1 MIVPVKTGNHYK
13 LKKIDSWLS
22 RNDRM
27 KQQSYTKQFI
37 LLSVLLVILFFV
49 NISLGSVSI
58 PLEDI
63 LKTITGNIPA
73 KESWEIIIL
82 NFRIPKAITAILVGS
97 GLSICGLL
105 MQTLFRNPLAGPFVL
120 GISSGAS
127 LGVAILI
134 LGSTVFGG
142 FLMANSISNWSLP
155 IAASLGAFLVLTAII
170 IAANKVKDIMSI
182 LIIGLMFGSLTSA
195 VISVLAYFSE
205 ADQIQQYLF
214 WSFGSLGN
222 LSWNE
227 LIVFAIIYTIGILGT
242 ISVIKPLNSFLL
254 GKNYAKSLGINIKKN
269 RNIILLI
276 TSFLTGVITAFS
288 GPIAF
293 VGLAVPHIA
302 RMIFTTSNHK
312 ILIPAVIILGAIV
325 LLICDSIAQLPTSE
339 FTLPI
344 NAITSLFGAPIV
356 IWLLI
361 RKKRIFV

>member
-1 MIVPVKTGNHYK
+1 
-13 LKKIDSWLS
+13 
-22 RNDRM
+22 M
-27 KQQSYTKQFI
+27 KQKNYTKHFI
-37 LLSVLLVILFFV
+37 LLSILLVILFFV
-49 NISLGSVSI
+49 NISLGSVAI
-58 PLEDI
+58 PFKDI
-63 LKTITGNIPA
+63 FKTITGNIPA
-73 KESWEIIIL
+73 KESWETIIL
-82 NFRIPKAITAILVGS
+82 NFRLPKAITAILVGS

-134 LGSTVFGG
+134 LGSSVFGG
-142 FLMANSISNWSLP
+142 FLLTSSVSNWSLP
-155 IAASLGAFLVLTAII
+155 IAASLGAFLVLSAVI
-170 IAANKVKDIMSI
+170 IAANKVRNTMSI

-195 VISVLAYFSE
+195 IISVLAYFSE

-227 LIVFAIIYTIGILGT
+227 ILVFILIYVIGILGT
-242 ISVIKPLNSFLL
+242 VAVIKPLNSFLL
-254 GKNYAKSLGINIKKN
+254 GENYAKSLGINIKKN

-276 TSFLTGVITAFS
+276 TSILTGVITAFS

-302 RMIFTTSNHK
+302 RIFFSSSNHK
-312 ILIPAVIILGAIV
+312 ILIPAVAVLGAIV

-361 RKKRIFV
+361 RKKKIFV

>member
-1 MIVPVKTGNHYK
+1 
-13 LKKIDSWLS
+13 
-22 RNDRM
+22 M
-27 KQQSYTKQFI
+27 KQTNYTKHFI

-49 NISLGSVSI
+49 NISFGSVQI
-58 PLEDI
+58 PIDEI
-63 LKTITGNIPA
+63 FKIITGDSPA
-73 KESWEIIIL
+73 KESWETIIL
-82 NFRIPKAITAILVGS
+82 NFRLPKAITAILVGS

-134 LGSTVFGG
+134 LGSSVFGG
-142 FLMANSISNWSLP
+142 FFLSESISNWSLP
-155 IAASLGAFLVLTAII
+155 IAASLGAFLVLSAVI
-170 IAANKVKDIMSI
+170 IAANKVRNTMSI

-222 LSWNE
+222 LSWSE
-227 LIVFAIIYTIGILGT
+227 IIVFTIIYMIGILGT

-254 GKNYAKSLGINIKKN
+254 GENYAKSLGINIKKN

-276 TSFLTGVITAFS
+276 TSILTGVITAFS

-302 RMIFTTSNHK
+302 RLFFTTSNHK
-312 ILIPAVIILGAIV
+312 ILIPAVAILGAII
-325 LLICDSIAQLPTSE
+325 LLICDAIAQLPTSE

-344 NAITSLFGAPIV
+344 NAITSLFGAPVV

-361 RKKRIFV
+361 RKKKIYI

>member
-1 MIVPVKTGNHYK
+1 MKSCIK
-13 LKKIDSWLS
+13 
-22 RNDRM
+22 M
-27 KQQSYTKQFI
+27 KQKSYRKQFI
-37 LLSVLLVILFFV
+37 LLSVLLIVLFAI
-49 NISLGSVSI
+49 NISLGSVII
-58 PLEDI
+58 PFKDI
-63 LKTITGNIPA
+63 LNTLVGNA
-73 KESWEIIIL
+73 SVKESWQTIIL
-82 NFRIPKAITAILVGS
+82 NFRLPKAITAILVGS
-97 GLSICGLL
+97 GLSVAGLL

-127 LGVAILI
+127 LGVALLI
-134 LGSTVFGG
+134 LGSSLFGG
-142 FLMANSISNWSLP
+142 IFLAHSVSNWSFP
-155 IAASLGAFLVLTAII
+155 IAASAGAFLVLSAVI
-170 IAANKVKDIMSI
+170 IAANRVRNTMSI

-205 ADQIQQYLF
+205 AAQIQQFLF

-227 LIVFAIIYTIGILGT
+227 ILVFMVIYAIGMLATVA
-242 ISVIKPLNSFLL
+242 VIKPLNSLLL
-254 GKNYAKSLGINIKKN
+254 GENYAKSLGINVKKN

-276 TSFLTGVITAFS
+276 TSVLTGVITAFA

-302 RMIFTTSNHK
+302 RMIFVSSNHK
-312 ILIPAVIILGAIV
+312 ILLPAVIILGASI
-325 LLICDSIAQLPTSE
+325 LLICDSISQLPTSE

-361 RKKRIFV
+361 RKKKLFV

>member
-1 MIVPVKTGNHYK
+1 
-13 LKKIDSWLS
+13 
-22 RNDRM
+22 M
-27 KQQSYTKQFI
+27 KQTNYIKHFI
-37 LLSVLLVILFFV
+37 LLLVLLVILFFA

-58 PLEDI
+58 PFKDI
-63 LKTITGNIPA
+63 FTTLIGGIPH
-73 KESWEIIIL
+73 KESWETIIL
-82 NFRIPKAITAILVGS
+82 TFRLPKAITAVLVGS

-127 LGVAILI
+127 LGVALLI
-134 LGSTVFGG
+134 LGSSIFGG
-142 FLMANSISNWSLP
+142 FLLNASISNWSLP
-155 IAASLGAFLVLTAII
+155 IAASLGAFLVLSAVI
-170 IAANKVKDIMSI
+170 IAANKVRNTMSI

-195 VISVLAYFSE
+195 IISVLAYFSE
-205 ADQIQQYLF
+205 AAQIQQFLF

-227 LIVFAIIYTIGILGT
+227 ISVFAIIYLIGIVGT

-254 GKNYAKSLGINIKKN
+254 GENYAKSLGINIKRS

-276 TSFLTGVITAFS
+276 TSILTGVITAFS

-302 RMIFTTSNHK
+302 RMLFTTSNHK
-312 ILIPAVIILGAIV
+312 ILIPSTAIIGAIV
-325 LLICDSIAQLPTSE
+325 LLICDAIAQLPTSE

>member
-1 MIVPVKTGNHYK
+1 MENK
-13 LKKIDSWLS
+13 
-22 RNDRM
+22 
-27 KQQSYTKQFI
+27 SYTKHF
-37 LLSVLLVILFFV
+37 LFLSVLLIILFFL
-49 NISLGSVSI
+49 NISFGSVSI
-58 PLEDI
+58 PFKDI
-63 LKTITGNIPA
+63 FNSIFGGNVT
-73 KESWEIIIL
+73 KESWGTIII
-82 NFRIPKAITAILVGS
+82 NFRLPKAITAVLVGS

-134 LGSTVFGG
+134 LGSSVFGG
-142 FLMANSISNWSLP
+142 FLLTSSVSNWSLP
-155 IAASLGAFLVLTAII
+155 IAASLGAFLVLSAVI
-170 IAANKVKDIMSI
+170 IAANKVRNTMSI

-195 VISVLAYFSE
+195 VISVLSYFSE
-205 ADQIQQYLF
+205 AAQIQQYLF

-227 LIVFAIIYTIGILGT
+227 ITVFVMIYTIGILGT

-254 GKNYAKSLGINIKKN
+254 GENYAKSLGINVKRS

-276 TSFLTGVITAFS
+276 TSILTGVITAFS

-302 RMIFTTSNHK
+302 RMLFSSSNHK
-312 ILIPAVIILGAIV
+312 ILLPAVAIIGAIA
-325 LLICDSIAQLPTSE
+325 LLVCDMIAQLPTSE

-344 NAITSLFGAPIV
+344 NAITSLFGAPVV